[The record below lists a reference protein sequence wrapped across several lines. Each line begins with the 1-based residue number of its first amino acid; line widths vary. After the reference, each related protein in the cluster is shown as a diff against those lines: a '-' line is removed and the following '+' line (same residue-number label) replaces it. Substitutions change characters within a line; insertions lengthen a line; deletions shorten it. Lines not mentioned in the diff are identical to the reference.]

1 MGCLVTWVT
10 LVRWSLNFLPE
21 SITFLGVCVWGGGK
35 GGWGGVGAGEG
46 REGEEMWGWIQK
58 IGTFTSSFT

>member
-1 MGCLVTWVT
+1 M
-10 LVRWSLNFLPE
+10 
-21 SITFLGVCVWGGGK
+21 CVGGGGK
-35 GGWGGVGAGEG
+35 GGVGGGVGAGEG